1 MPIHLSSMFLDELSH
16 ATVKAVVHVPTLLR
30 SPFSSIYGPSLFPVA
45 HMARHMAKR
54 IFGPVP
60 SRRLGLSLGVNNI
73 PPKICSYSCVYC
85 QVGRTITISVERRP
99 FYDPREI
106 AREVGEAARRIEFDY
121 VTFVPDGEP
130 TLDSNLGLEARLAR
144 DESRRP
150 VAVITNSSLVWL
162 EDVYRDLLEFDY
174 VSVKL
179 DAVSDEVWRR
189 LNRPH
194 PDLKLD
200 AILDSLVRLAKEHRG
215 KLMTETMLV
224 DRMNTDGEE
233 LEGIA
238 NVLAEIRPEKAYI
251 ATPIRPPAERWVRPP
266 DEGKLVEAY
275 GYFSA
280 RLGEDKVELLNVPE
294 PPDFVVLGE
303 PEDYVL
309 RTTMVHPL
317 RIEYAR
323 RIMPERDLYKLV
335 DEGLLAAVE
344 YDGDTF
350 IVRRLKGR
358 R

>member
-1 MPIHLSSMFLDELSH
+1 M
-16 ATVKAVVHVPTLLR
+16 VR
-30 SPFSSIYGPSLFPVA
+30 
-45 HMARHMAKR
+45 R

-85 QVGRTITISVERRP
+85 QVGRTITLSIERRP

-106 AREVGEAARRIEFDY
+106 AQEVGEAARRTSFDY

-130 TLDSNLGLEARLAR
+130 TLDSNLGLEAKLVR
-144 DESRRP
+144 DESDRP
-150 VAVITNSSLVWL
+150 IAVITNSSLIWL

-179 DAVSDEVWRR
+179 DAVSYDVWRR

-200 AILDSLVRLAKEHRG
+200 AILDSLVRLAKERRST
-215 KLMTETMLV
+215 LTTETMLV
-224 DRMNTDGEE
+224 DLMNTDSKE

-238 NVLAEIRPEKAYI
+238 DVLADIRPEKAYI
-251 ATPIRPPAERWVRPP
+251 ATPIRPPAELWVRPP
-266 DEGKLVEAY
+266 GEEKLVEAY
-275 GYFSA
+275 RSFST
-280 RLGEDKVELLNVPE
+280 RLGEDNVELLNVPE

-317 RIEYAR
+317 RLEYAE
-323 RIMPERDLYKLV
+323 RILPEGNLHKLV
-335 DEGLLAAVE
+335 EEGLLATVE
-344 YDGDTF
+344 YEGEMF
-350 IVRRLKGR
+350 VVRRIR
-358 R
+358 SRS